1 MKKTAITLIGFFFFN
16 VCFPQGIT
24 NISISP
30 LNPSESDTIILSV
43 YQTFTSSGCPL
54 HSKAISMNNNKIT
67 SSSLHCIGMLS
78 ALCDEVDTFHL
89 TPLSPGL
96 YSYIHSM
103 NSGFGMPNCTPG
115 VAPDDV
121 DSISFE
127 VISISSYK
135 ESLNN
140 SLKSIYPNPSKG
152 SFNLVWNNLGPVELF
167 IYDLN
172 GKLIHTQH
180 IKFGENNINIIFS
193 SGIYFAKLFGK
204 NEFSSSEKIIVN

>member
-67 SSSLHCIGMLS
+67 SSSLHCIGMLP

-96 YSYIHSM
+96 YSYVHTM

-115 VAPDDV
+115 VTPDDV

-152 SFNLVWNNLGPVELF
+152 SFNFVWNNLGPVELF

-172 GKLIHTQH
+172 GKLIYTQH
-180 IKFGENNINIIFS
+180 MKFGENNINIVFS